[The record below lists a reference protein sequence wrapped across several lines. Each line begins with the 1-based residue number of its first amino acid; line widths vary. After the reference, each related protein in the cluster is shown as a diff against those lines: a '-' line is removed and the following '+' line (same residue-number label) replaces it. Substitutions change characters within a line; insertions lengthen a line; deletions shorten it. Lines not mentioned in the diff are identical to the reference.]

1 MEGTMLV
8 ASEAWKIAYPSAAV
22 GLLVM
27 HGVSNPKQHAELQA
41 QKRHLEAEL
50 REQYAGYDRAALKEL
65 PILNAYA
72 EYYRQFK
79 KTYHVQLQLESV
91 VFQGKPLPTA
101 GALVEAMFMAELE
114 DHLLTAGHD
123 LAAIEL
129 PVRIDVAQGE
139 ERYVRL
145 SGRDQR
151 LKAGDMYLADGQGIL
166 SSILYGPDQRT
177 RILPETSQVL
187 FTTYAPPGIGDHAV
201 RHHLETIRDNV
212 RIVSP
217 QATVVTLAVYTARQP
232 PL

>member
-1 MEGTMLV
+1 MLV
-8 ASEAWKIAYPSAAV
+8 ASEAWKTAYPSAAV
-22 GLLVM
+22 GLLAM
-27 HGVSNPKQHAELQA
+27 HGVSNPQQHAGLQA
-41 QKRHLEAEL
+41 QKRSLEVEL
-50 REQYAGYDRAALKEL
+50 RERYAGYDRAALKEL

-91 VFQGKPLPTA
+91 VFQGKPLPSA

-123 LAAIEL
+123 LEAIEM
-129 PVRIDVAQGE
+129 PVRIDVARGE

-145 SGRDQR
+145 NGREQT
-151 LKAGDMYLADGQGIL
+151 LKAGDMYIADGQGIL

-177 RILPETSQVL
+177 QIRPETSQVL
-187 FTTYAPPGIGDHAV
+187 FTTYAPPGIGDQAV

-212 RIVSP
+212 HIVAP
-217 QATVVTLAVYTARQP
+217 EAAVVTLAVYSAREA
-232 PL
+232 

>member
-1 MEGTMLV
+1 MLV
-8 ASEAWKIAYPSAAV
+8 ASEAWRVAYPSAAV
-22 GLLVM
+22 GLLAM
-27 HGVSNPKQHAELQA
+27 HGVKNPVQHAGLQA
-41 QKRHLEAEL
+41 QKRSLEVEL
-50 REQYAGYDRAALKEL
+50 REHYAGYDRAALKEL

-79 KTYHVQLQLESV
+79 KTYHVQLQLESI

-123 LAAIEL
+123 LEAIEL
-129 PVRIDVAQGE
+129 PVRIDVARGD

-145 SGRDQR
+145 NGREQS
-151 LKAGDMYLADGQGIL
+151 LKAGDMYIADNQGIL

-177 RILPETSQVL
+177 QIRPGTRQVL
-187 FTTYAPPGIGDHAV
+187 FTTYAPPGIGDQAV

-212 RIVSP
+212 HVIAP
-217 QATVVTLAVYTARQP
+217 EATVVTLAVYTAREA
-232 PL
+232 

>member
-1 MEGTMLV
+1 MLV
-8 ASEAWKIAYPSAAV
+8 ASEAWRITYPSAAV
-22 GLLVM
+22 GLLAM
-27 HGVSNPKQHAELQA
+27 HGVSNPEQDAGLQA
-41 QKRHLEAEL
+41 QKRSLEVEL
-50 REQYAGYDRAALKEL
+50 REHYAGYDRAALKEL

-91 VFQGKPLPTA
+91 VFQGKPLPS
-101 GALVEAMFMAELE
+101 GSALVEAMFMAELE

-123 LAAIEL
+123 LEAIEL
-129 PVRIDVAQGE
+129 PVRIDVARGE

-145 SGRDQR
+145 NGREQT
-151 LKAGDMYLADGQGIL
+151 LKAGDMYIADGQGIL

-177 RILPETSQVL
+177 QIRPETSQVL

-212 RIVSP
+212 HI
-217 QATVVTLAVYTARQP
+217 ATPEGAVVTLAVYTAREA
-232 PL
+232 